1 MTNDDLVNQASAWL
15 RDVSYPGYTFQ
26 VREGHGGVFLQATYW
41 EADVSTGSPSGDRL
55 ELQST
60 RKWLLSPHMTKSEVV
75 QTAFKCVLTSAEH
88 RVREWFRYQDKAIFG
103 PHFDVDDLA
112 GLRQRGG
119 RT

>member
-1 MTNDDLVNQASAWL
+1 MTNGDLINQASAWL

-41 EADVSTGSPSGDRL
+41 DDDVVTGDHER
-55 ELQST
+55 QFT

-88 RVREWFRYQDKAIFG
+88 RVREWFRYLDTPIFG

-112 GLRQRGG
+112 GLKQRGG

>member
-1 MTNDDLVNQASAWL
+1 MTNGDLINQASAWL
-15 RDVSYPGYTFQ
+15 RDVSYSDYTFQ

-41 EADVSTGSPSGDRL
+41 DDDVTTGAH
-55 ELQST
+55 EMQYT

>member
-1 MTNDDLVNQASAWL
+1 MTNDDLVNQAFAWL
-15 RDVSYPGYTFQ
+15 RDVSYPSYSFE
-26 VREGHGGVFLQATYW
+26 VREGHGGVFLQATCW
-41 EADVSTGSPSGDRL
+41 DDDVVTGDHER
-55 ELQST
+55 QYT

-88 RVREWFRYQDKAIFG
+88 RVREWFRYLDMPIFG